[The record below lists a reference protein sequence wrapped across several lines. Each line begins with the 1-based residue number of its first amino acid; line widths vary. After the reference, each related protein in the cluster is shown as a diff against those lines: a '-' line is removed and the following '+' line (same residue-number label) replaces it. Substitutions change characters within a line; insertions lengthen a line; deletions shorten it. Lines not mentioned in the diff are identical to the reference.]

1 MAATQKHTS
10 RRHKIFNVEN
20 LLNVRSKNHGHKPVN
35 QGSTMIKIMVTRESQ
50 ITAQIV
56 LNNQQNS
63 NTTEMKQRTRNLTNS
78 QTAVTV
84 RGLYVTVPVTF
95 EQSERSN

>member
-1 MAATQKHTS
+1 
-10 RRHKIFNVEN
+10 
-20 LLNVRSKNHGHKPVN
+20 
-35 QGSTMIKIMVTRESQ
+35 MIKVMVTRESQ
-50 ITAQIV
+50 MTAQIV
-56 LNNQQNS
+56 LNNQPNT
-63 NTTEMKQRTRNLTNS
+63 NTTEMKQRTRNLKNS